1 MLYSNFKSLNK
12 KISKVGLGCV
22 TFGREITEDE
32 SIKLLEIAVENGI
45 NLLNTSYYY
54 SEGISEKIIGKFL
67 KIKKNRKD
75 ITIVSKIHGDLSKK
89 TIEKC
94 IHESLIRMK
103 TDHIDYYGVTHDP
116 NTNLDEI
123 LEVMDRFQ
131 IQGKILRV
139 ACNNYDISMLKSSKQ
154 IQEINNFSKFG
165 LLETVYN
172 VLYRGAEKE
181 LIKYCDLENID
192 VISYSPLGA
201 GFITGKYKNGT
212 ESPKK
217 TRFDI
222 KPSHKDIYFK
232 DVFFETMNKLEQLS
246 KETNFSLIDLAL
258 SWVLSRVF
266 LSSILIGVRDISHI
280 KKPINILGNPINTT
294 ILNEINEITKNN
306 LDLIDP

>member
-32 SIKLLEIAVENGI
+32 SIRLLDVAVENGI
-45 NLLNTSYYY
+45 NLFNTSYYY
-54 SEGISEKIIGKFL
+54 SDGISEKIIGKFF

-94 IHESLIRMK
+94 IHESLIRMN

-116 NTNLDEI
+116 NTNLDEV
-123 LEVMDRFQ
+123 LEVVSRFQ
-131 IQGKILRV
+131 KEGKILRV

-154 IQEINNFSKFG
+154 IQEKNNFSKFG

-181 LIKYCDLENID
+181 LINYCDLENID
-192 VISYSPLGA
+192 ILSYSPLGA
-201 GFITGKYKNGT
+201 GFITGKYKNGQA
-212 ESPKK
+212 SPKK

-222 KPSHKDIYFK
+222 KPSHKDIYFN
-232 DVFFETMNKLEQLS
+232 DVFFETMNKLEKLS
-246 KETNFSLIDLAL
+246 NETNLSLIDLAL
-258 SWVLSRVF
+258 SWVLSRNF

-280 KKPINILGNPINTT
+280 MKPINILENPINGT

>member
-22 TFGREITEDE
+22 TFGREITENE
-32 SIKLLEIAVENGI
+32 SIRLLDIAVENGI
-45 NLLNTSYYY
+45 NLFNTSYYY
-54 SEGISEKIIGKFL
+54 SDGRSEKIIGKFF
-67 KIKKNRKD
+67 KIKKNRQD
-75 ITIVSKIHGDLSKK
+75 ITIVSKIHGDLSEK

-94 IHESLIRMK
+94 IHESLIRMN
-103 TDHIDYYGVTHDP
+103 TDHIDYYGITHDP
-116 NTNLDEI
+116 KTNLDEI

-131 IQGKILRV
+131 KEGKILRV
-139 ACNNYDISMLKSSKQ
+139 ACNNYDISMLKSSKK

-172 VLYRGAEKE
+172 VLYRGAEKD
-181 LIKYCDLENID
+181 LINYCNLENID
-192 VISYSPLGA
+192 IISYSPLGA
-201 GFITGKYKNGT
+201 GFITGKYKNGRV
-212 ESPKK
+212 SPKQ

-232 DVFFETMNKLEQLS
+232 DVFFETMNKLENLS
-246 KETNFSLIDLAL
+246 NETNFSLIDLAL
-258 SWVLSRVF
+258 SWVLSRDF
-266 LSSILIGVRDISHI
+266 LSNVLIGVRDISHI
-280 KKPINILGNPINTT
+280 KKPINILENPINEI

>member
-32 SIKLLEIAVENGI
+32 SIRLLDVAVENGI
-45 NLLNTSYYY
+45 NLFNTSYYY
-54 SEGISEKIIGKFL
+54 SDGISEKIIGKFF
-67 KIKKNRKD
+67 KIKKNRRD

-94 IHESLIRMK
+94 VHESLMRMN

-116 NTNLDEI
+116 NTKLDEI

-131 IQGKILRV
+131 KEGKIIRV
-139 ACNNYDISMLKSSKQ
+139 ACNNYDLSILKSSKK

-172 VLYRGAEKE
+172 VLYRGAEKD
-181 LIKYCDLENID
+181 LINYCDLENID
-192 VISYSPLGA
+192 IISYSPLGA
-201 GFITGKYKNGT
+201 GFITGKYKNGR
-212 ESPKK
+212 EAPKK

-222 KPSHKDIYFK
+222 KPSHKDIYFN
-232 DVFFETMNKLEQLS
+232 DVFFETMNKLEKLS
-246 KETNFSLIDLAL
+246 NETNLSLIDLAL
-258 SWVLSRVF
+258 SWVLSRNF

-280 KKPINILGNPINTT
+280 MKPINILENPINGT

>member
-32 SIKLLEIAVENGI
+32 SIRLLDVAVENGI
-45 NLLNTSYYY
+45 NLFNTSYYY
-54 SEGISEKIIGKFL
+54 SDGISEKIIGKFF

-94 IHESLIRMK
+94 IHESLIRMN

-131 IQGKILRV
+131 KEGKILRV
-139 ACNNYDISMLKSSKQ
+139 ACNNYDLSILKSSKK

-172 VLYRGAEKE
+172 VLYRGIEKD
-181 LIKYCDLENID
+181 LINYCDLEKID
-192 VISYSPLGA
+192 ILSYSPLGA
-201 GFITGKYKNGT
+201 GFITGKYKNGKG
-212 ESPKK
+212 SPKK

-222 KPSHKDIYFK
+222 KPSHKDIYFN
-232 DVFFETMNKLEQLS
+232 DVFFETMNKLEKLS
-246 KETNFSLIDLAL
+246 NETNLSLIDLAL
-258 SWVLSRVF
+258 SWVLSRNF

-280 KKPINILGNPINTT
+280 MKPINILENPINET

>member
-32 SIKLLEIAVENGI
+32 SIRLLDVAVENGI
-45 NLLNTSYYY
+45 NLFNTSYYY
-54 SEGISEKIIGKFL
+54 SDGISEKIIGKFF

-94 IHESLIRMK
+94 IHESLLRMN

-131 IQGKILRV
+131 KEGKIIRV
-139 ACNNYDISMLKSSKQ
+139 ACNNYDLSILKSSKK

-172 VLYRGAEKE
+172 VLYRGAEKD
-181 LIKYCDLENID
+181 LINYCDLENID
-192 VISYSPLGA
+192 IISYSPLGA
-201 GFITGKYKNGT
+201 GFITGKYKNGRI
-212 ESPKK
+212 SPKK
-217 TRFDI
+217 TRIDI
-222 KPSHKDIYFK
+222 KPSHKDIYFN
-232 DVFFETMNKLEQLS
+232 DVFFETMNKLEKLS
-246 KETNFSLIDLAL
+246 NETNLSLIELAL
-258 SWVLSRVF
+258 SWVLSRNF

-280 KKPINILGNPINTT
+280 KKPINILENPINGT

>member
-32 SIKLLEIAVENGI
+32 SIRLLDVAVENGI
-45 NLLNTSYYY
+45 NIFNTSYYY
-54 SEGISEKIIGKFL
+54 SDGISEKIIGKFF

-75 ITIVSKIHGDLSKK
+75 ITVVSKIHGDLSKK

-94 IHESLIRMK
+94 VHESLMRMN
-103 TDHIDYYGVTHDP
+103 TDHIDYYGITHDP
-116 NTNLDEI
+116 NTKLDEI

-131 IQGKILRV
+131 KEGKIIRV
-139 ACNNYDISMLKSSKQ
+139 ACNNYDLSILKSSKK

-172 VLYRGAEKE
+172 VLYRGAEKD
-181 LIKYCDLENID
+181 LINYCDLENID
-192 VISYSPLGA
+192 IISYSPLGA
-201 GFITGKYKNGT
+201 GFITGKYKNGRET
-212 ESPKK
+212 PKK

-232 DVFFETMNKLEQLS
+232 DIFFETMNKLEKLS
-246 KETNFSLIDLAL
+246 NETNLSLIDLAL
-258 SWVLSRVF
+258 SWVLSRNF

-280 KKPINILGNPINTT
+280 MKPINILENPINGT

>member
-22 TFGREITEDE
+22 TFGREITENE
-32 SIKLLEIAVENGI
+32 SIRLLDIAVENGI
-45 NLLNTSYYY
+45 NLFNTSYYY
-54 SEGISEKIIGKFL
+54 SDGISEKIIGKFL

-103 TDHIDYYGVTHDP
+103 TDYIDYYGVTHDP

-131 IQGKILRV
+131 KEGKIIRV
-139 ACNNYDISMLKSSKQ
+139 ACNNYDLSILKSSKK

-172 VLYRGAEKE
+172 VLYRGVEKD
-181 LIKYCDLENID
+181 LINYCDLENID
-192 VISYSPLGA
+192 ILSYSPLGA
-201 GFITGKYKNGT
+201 GFITGKYKNGQV
-212 ESPKK
+212 SPKK

-222 KPSHKDIYFK
+222 KPSHKDIYFN
-232 DVFFETMNKLEQLS
+232 DVFFETMNKLEKLS
-246 KETNFSLIDLAL
+246 NETNLSLIDLAL
-258 SWVLSRVF
+258 SWVLSRNF

-280 KKPINILGNPINTT
+280 MKPINILENPINVT

>member
-1 MLYSNFKSLNK
+1 MLYSNFRSLNK

-32 SIKLLEIAVENGI
+32 SIKLLDIAVEKGI
-45 NLLNTSYYY
+45 NLFNTSYYY
-54 SEGISEKIIGKFL
+54 SDGISEKIIGKFF

-94 IHESLIRMK
+94 IHESLIRMN

-116 NTNLDEI
+116 KTNLDEI

-131 IQGKILRV
+131 KEGKILRV
-139 ACNNYDISMLKSSKQ
+139 ACNNYDISMLKSSNQ

-172 VLYRGAEKE
+172 VLYRGVEKE
-181 LIKYCDLENID
+181 LINYCDLENID
-192 VISYSPLGA
+192 IISYSPLGA
-201 GFITGKYKNGT
+201 GFITGKYRNGRV
-212 ESPKK
+212 SPKK

-232 DVFFETMNKLEQLS
+232 GVFFETMNKLEKLS
-246 KETNFSLIDLAL
+246 NETNLSLIDLAL
-258 SWVLSRVF
+258 SWVLSRDF

-280 KKPINILGNPINTT
+280 KKPINILENPINRT

-306 LDLIDP
+306 SDLIDP

>member
-32 SIKLLEIAVENGI
+32 SIRLLDVAVENGI
-45 NLLNTSYYY
+45 NLFNTSYYY
-54 SEGISEKIIGKFL
+54 SDGISEKIIGKFF

-75 ITIVSKIHGDLSKK
+75 ITVVSKIHGDLSKK

-94 IHESLIRMK
+94 VHESLMRMN
-103 TDHIDYYGVTHDP
+103 TDHIDYYGITHDP
-116 NTNLDEI
+116 NTKLDEI

-131 IQGKILRV
+131 KEGKIIRV
-139 ACNNYDISMLKSSKQ
+139 ACNNYDLSILKSSKK

-172 VLYRGAEKE
+172 VLYRGAEKD
-181 LIKYCDLENID
+181 LINYCDLENID
-192 VISYSPLGA
+192 IISYSPLGA
-201 GFITGKYKNGT
+201 GFITGKYKNGRET
-212 ESPKK
+212 PKK

-232 DVFFETMNKLEQLS
+232 DIFFETMNKLEKLS
-246 KETNFSLIDLAL
+246 NETNLSLIDLAL
-258 SWVLSRVF
+258 SWVLSRIF

-280 KKPINILGNPINTT
+280 MKPINILENPINGT